1 LAIQKEWL
9 RTDLGYMER
18 RANLRGQTAGGVNGT
33 YYLRSR
39 IGSSDPLPG
48 TLPEDSAVD
57 ALMGQLDRDW
67 FLASEKVGFVD
78 TTSDRQGNPALP
90 DFEEKERTGDV
101 TW

>member
-1 LAIQKEWL
+1 
-9 RTDLGYMER
+9 
-18 RANLRGQTAGGVNGT
+18 
-33 YYLRSR
+33 
-39 IGSSDPLPG
+39 
-48 TLPEDSAVD
+48 
-57 ALMGQLDRDW
+57 MGQLDRDW